1 MTQRGLD
8 ISNEDHSWKGSMDAT
23 MLQHNFELIE
33 CEANPCLCKKGPKY
47 ESKSWMMLVCDGCG
61 SNGLHLKCASFS
73 KVPEEDW
80 LCQPCSLGV
89 LVEEANLESEVD
101 DAEVAQVQA
110 DEDVEED
117 KRLRGKKQRGKKK
130 PSKKQPGKKQRGK
143 KRKRPVK
150 PGGNRRSSRQTLS
163 AQGFKCCAC
172 HTSADTLYI
181 LAREPDD
188 EKPPEDLK
196 CYQCSGNAPMMAITA
211 IDWKAATQGWD
222 LML

>member
-1 MTQRGLD
+1 
-8 ISNEDHSWKGSMDAT
+8 
-23 MLQHNFELIE
+23 
-33 CEANPCLCKKGPKY
+33 
-47 ESKSWMMLVCDGCG
+47 
-61 SNGLHLKCASFS
+61 
-73 KVPEEDW
+73 
-80 LCQPCSLGV
+80 LGE

-101 DAEVAQVQA
+101 DAEVETTDHRSYHDSAVQVQA
-110 DEDVEED
+110 DEDVEENRRLGEGRN
-117 KRLRGKKQRGKKK
+117 KRRGKKQPGTDKKK
-130 PSKKQPGKKQRGK
+130 NRQ
-143 KRKRPVK
+143 VK
-150 PGGNRRSSRQTLS
+150 PDGIRRSSRQTLS